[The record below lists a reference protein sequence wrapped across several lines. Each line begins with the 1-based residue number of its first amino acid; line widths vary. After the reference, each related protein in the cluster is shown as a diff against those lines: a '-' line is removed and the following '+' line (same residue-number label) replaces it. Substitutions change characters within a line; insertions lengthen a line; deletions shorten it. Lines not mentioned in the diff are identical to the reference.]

1 MNNKKKIAML
11 VILSLLVMGGIT
23 GYLVYQQKTTNQS
36 SSFDTVSLNTKDDSI
51 DWSKYDGKTITLKES
66 LTITSGGVY
75 TLTGTLKDGNIT
87 INTEDNVKLI
97 LSNVS
102 ITSNDSP
109 AIIVENAKNLVI
121 ELADGTKNYLEDGS
135 TYSSTYSEMDGVIY
149 SADDLFIQGTGTLE
163 VKANHGDGIVSKD
176 DLKITSG
183 TYIITSSDDAIRG
196 TDSVY
201 IKDGSFTIT
210 SGGDGIKS
218 TKEDDTSKGY
228 VYIENGTFKITSS
241 LDGISAV
248 TKLYIEDGDFDITTG
263 GGSSNSSTK
272 LGWGMWNSKNTS
284 TTTSSAKGLKSDD
297 TISINGGKFEL
308 NTSDDAIHSNNYVEI
323 SKATLNITSGDDG
336 VHADS
341 EIVINSGII
350 NISQSYEGIEAS
362 IITINDGDIKVVAS
376 DDGINVA
383 GGNDQSSMNRPGEN
397 NVNSTSNNKLT
408 INGGVVYV
416 NSKGDGIDINGSGYV
431 YGGDVTVEG
440 PTDNGNAALDYDGEF
455 VVDGGTVISVGSS
468 GMLQGISSS
477 SKQNNIIAYLSNVSA
492 NTKISIVDSN
502 NKEVISYTPSK
513 SYSSLVVS
521 SSKLEMNQTYRILIN
536 GEEYQSFTVNSTTTK
551 IGSNNGGG
559 MMQGGGMPQGGMQQ
573 GTRGRR

>member
-1 MNNKKKIAML
+1 MNNRKKIAL
-11 VILSLLVMGGIT
+11 LIILSLIVMGGIT

-36 SSFDTVSLNTKDDSI
+36 SSFDTSTLNTKDDTI

-75 TLTGTLKDGNIT
+75 TLTGTLKDGSIT
-87 INTEDNVKLI
+87 INTEDNVKLT
-97 LSNVS
+97 LNNVS
-102 ITSNDSP
+102 ITSSNSP

-121 ELADGTKNYLEDGS
+121 ELADGTTNYLEDGS

-149 SADDLFIQGTGTLE
+149 STDDLFLEGTGSLE

-176 DLKITSG
+176 DLKISSG

-218 TKEDDTSKGY
+218 TKEEDTNKGY

-241 LDGISAV
+241 LDGISAI
-248 TKLYIEDGDFDITTG
+248 TKLYIEDGSFDITTG
-263 GGSSNSSTK
+263 GGSSNSSTQS
-272 LGWGMWNSKNTS
+272 GWGIWNSKSTS
-284 TTTSSAKGLKSDD
+284 TTTSSAKGLKSND
-297 TISINGGKFEL
+297 TITINGGKFEL
-308 NTSDDAIHSNNYVEI
+308 NTSDDAVHSNNYVEI

-350 NISQSYEGIEAS
+350 DISQSYEGIEAA
-362 IITINDGDIKVVAS
+362 IITINDGEIHVVAS

-383 GGNDQSSMNRPGEN
+383 GGNDQSSMNRPGQN
-397 NVNSTSNNKLT
+397 TVNSTSNNKLT
-408 INGGVVYV
+408 INGGTIYV
-416 NSKGDGIDINGSGYV
+416 NSTGDGIDINGSGYI
-431 YGGDVTVEG
+431 YGGEVTVEG

-455 VVDGGTVISVGSS
+455 VVDKGTVISVGSS

-477 SKQNNIIAYLSNVSA
+477 SKQNNIKAYLSNVGA

-502 NKEVISYTPSK
+502 NNEIIDFTPSK
-513 SYSSLVVS
+513 SYSSIVVS
-521 SSKLEMNQTYRILIN
+521 SSKLETGNTYKILIN
-536 GEEYQSFTVNSTTTK
+536 GEEYQTFTISSVTTT
-551 IGSNNGGG
+551 IGSNNGNGG
-559 MMQGGGMPQGGMQQ
+559 MMQGGMPQGG
-573 GTRGRR
+573 GRVRR